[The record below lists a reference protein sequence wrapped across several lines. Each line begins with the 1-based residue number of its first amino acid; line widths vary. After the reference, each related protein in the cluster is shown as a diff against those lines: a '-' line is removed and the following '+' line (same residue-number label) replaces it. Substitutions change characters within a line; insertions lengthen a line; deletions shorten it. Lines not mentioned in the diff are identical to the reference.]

1 MRLHNPLDSMLNNEI
16 KVKVLRFLC
25 LTNTEWNGRQIAKEI
40 KVSPA
45 SCHKALRELNNE
57 KILLLRN
64 VGKSFLYR
72 LNNNNIIVSN
82 LLKPLYQKEDRIP
95 STLFNIIKRRLSKSV
110 KTSIISLAVFGSIFR
125 KEEQAAS
132 DIDILVILI
141 NTKEKKV
148 VAKEFEKLNEQI
160 LHGFG
165 NTVSPYYQTVK
176 ELKSKYKKGLPVV
189 RNILQSHKLLFGK
202 PLRELL

>member
-1 MRLHNPLDSMLNNEI
+1 MRLHNPLDSILNNEI

-25 LTNTEWNGRQIAKEI
+25 LTNAEWNGRQIAKEI

-57 KILLLRN
+57 RLLLLRN

-72 LNNNNIIVSN
+72 LNNDNIIVST

-95 STLFNIIKRRLSKSV
+95 HTLFNTIKRGLSPSV
-110 KTSIISLAVFGSIFR
+110 KKSIVSLAVFGSIFR
-125 KEEQAAS
+125 KEEQATS
-132 DIDILVILI
+132 DIDILVILM
-141 NTKEKKV
+141 NTNDKKV
-148 VAKEFEKLNEQI
+148 IAKEFEKLNEQI
-160 LHGFG
+160 LHSFG

-176 ELKSKYKKGLPVV
+176 ELKYKKDLPVV
-189 RNILQSHKLLFGK
+189 KNILRSHKLLFGRHLK
-202 PLRELL
+202 ELL